1 MSIINRMAQQWANNK
16 TDAELA
22 ALVRDALSPQQL
34 TTATKAQ
41 FSESLVRMIAAER
54 NWDAAIETAIAELA
68 LGFVVDRAADFAS
81 ETPLGGRA

>member
-1 MSIINRMAQQWANNK
+1 MTIQARMAQQWASNK

-41 FSESLVRMIAAER
+41 FAESLVRLIAAER
-54 NWDAAIETAIAELA
+54 GWDAAIETAIAELA
-68 LGFVVDRAADFAS
+68 LDFVAGREAGSAS
-81 ETPLGGRA
+81 ETLPVGLA